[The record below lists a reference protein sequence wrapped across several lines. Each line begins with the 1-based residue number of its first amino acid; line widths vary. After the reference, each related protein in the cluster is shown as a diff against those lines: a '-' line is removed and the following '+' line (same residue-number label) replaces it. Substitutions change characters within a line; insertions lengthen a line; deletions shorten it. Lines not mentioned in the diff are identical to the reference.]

1 MDSRGHGSASNSP
14 SGSHRELRKVGTLSG
29 LGASDTALSLPLA
42 REWMPEGVSGLTQG
56 SRIVFSYE
64 HNPFYGH
71 NPMSPKTENCG
82 NEF

>member
-1 MDSRGHGSASNSP
+1 MDSLGHGSASNSP

-29 LGASDTALSLPLA
+29 LGASDTAPSLPLA
-42 REWMPEGVSGLTQG
+42 REWMPGGVWANTGQQNS
-56 SRIVFSYE
+56 IFYE